1 MFRENGQTFPRSSG
15 RPRLL
20 MKSTSLFAIGLAAS
34 VLLSAQLNLK
44 AATEGGM
51 KFDGN
56 WSVTLDAKVY
66 KNPNG
71 STAQPFVRRFPA
83 TVKNSVFHGEIGT
96 RGKPEW
102 LELNGKIEVDG
113 TADLRADLITGAGK
127 WNFTQGRKAPPGEG
141 TRYSYQVVA
150 RFDGQRGTGHS
161 TDGRTRIYS
170 FVKD

>member
-1 MFRENGQTFPRSSG
+1 
-15 RPRLL
+15 
-20 MKSTSLFAIGLAAS
+20 MKSTSLAAIGLAAS
-34 VLLSAQLNLK
+34 VLLSLQPNLK
-44 AATEGGM
+44 AAT
-51 KFDGN
+51 KFDGS
-56 WSVTLDAKVY
+56 WSVTLDAEVY
-66 KNPNG
+66 KNPDG
-71 STAQPFVRRFPA
+71 STAQPFVRRFPG
-83 TVKNSVFHGEIGT
+83 TVKNGVFHGEIGN

-150 RFDGQRGTGHS
+150 RFDDRRGTGHS